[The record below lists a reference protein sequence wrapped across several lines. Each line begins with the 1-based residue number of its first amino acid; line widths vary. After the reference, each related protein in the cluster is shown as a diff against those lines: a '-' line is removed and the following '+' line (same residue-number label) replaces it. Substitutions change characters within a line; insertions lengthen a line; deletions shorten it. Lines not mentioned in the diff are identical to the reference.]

1 MRDGAIE
8 ARTHMHSVHTHA
20 HCAMQITR
28 TFWTSLSRAT
38 STSSG
43 TLGQLL
49 VILCLTAAHGQ
60 RVRVHQATHAAW
72 CVQTHVLCMYAFA
85 CASCALPACSR
96 CAIPSLPQSSARNAA
111 GILIDTHKL
120 PEGVTVKW
128 EPPMAVGATQ
138 TKQDCE

>member
-1 MRDGAIE
+1 
-8 ARTHMHSVHTHA
+8 MHSVHTYA
-20 HCAMQITR
+20 HYCAMQITR
-28 TFWTSLSRAT
+28 TFWMSLSRAT

-43 TLGQLL
+43 TLGQFL
-49 VILCLTAAHGQ
+49 VILCLTAVHGQ
-60 RVRVHQATHAAW
+60 RARVHQATHAAW
-72 CVQTHVLCMYAFA
+72 CVQTHVVCMHTLCLQ
-85 CASCALPACSR
+85 ASCALPACSR